1 LIEESTAK
9 IHIRWMNSCA
19 VRILS
24 NLVLIGGKFDHKLV
38 IKIVD
43 IVFMFLQDLV
53 SLNSDKRFVSSR
65 QNHVAAPE
73 NL

>member
-1 LIEESTAK
+1 
-9 IHIRWMNSCA
+9 MNSCA

-24 NLVLIGGKFDHKLV
+24 NLVLIGGKFDLKLV

-53 SLNSDKRFVSSR
+53 SLNSDKRFVSS
-65 QNHVAAPE
+65 
-73 NL
+73 

>member
-1 LIEESTAK
+1 
-9 IHIRWMNSCA
+9 MNSCA

-24 NLVLIGGKFDHKLV
+24 NLALIGGKFDPKLV

-43 IVFMFLQDLV
+43 IVFMFLSDLV
-53 SLNSDKRFVSSR
+53 SLNLDKRFVRYR
-65 QNHVAAPE
+65 QNHAAAPE